1 MRLRPFIGVLL
12 ISLLGRILTAR
23 SVSVAQSSTA
33 PAPPAVA
40 PVGQTTPEAQS
51 ALQREKELKDPT
63 LLLRPPPKAPSSV
76 ATQGQIHL
84 DVAVSDEQGKPVYSL
99 QPWDFTLMDDGKP
112 AKVLS
117 FRGFDGA
124 VAKPQPP
131 VEVILLIDEVNL
143 PFQQVA
149 FVKSELSRFLR
160 QNNGKLAQP
169 VSIMRLTDAGLR
181 VQPRPT
187 LDGNAQESIVNQIKG
202 QIGFINPAMGV
213 GGALQRL
220 QISEHAL
227 ASIAENEVKK
237 PGRKLLIWVGPGWP
251 MLETAQFVTPDD
263 TNRRRYFD
271 AIVEL
276 TNKLR
281 EARITVNSVSGSDP
295 NTAALDPFHYQSFL
309 NGVRSP
315 RQAAAGY
322 LALKVL
328 AVQTGGRILGPDNDL
343 AGQINA
349 CIADAN
355 SFYRISFNPPPAGS
369 ADEYHE
375 LKLQIDKPGLAV
387 RTNAG
392 YYNEPPGN

>member
-1 MRLRPFIGVLL
+1 MRSRPFIGVLL
-12 ISLLGRILTAR
+12 MVLFGCIFAG
-23 SVSVAQSSTA
+23 AQDSR
-33 PAPPAVA
+33 PPDPRLVHRPPA
-40 PVGQTTPEAQS
+40 
-51 ALQREKELKDPT
+51 
-63 LLLRPPPKAPSSV
+63 KAPS
-76 ATQGQIHL
+76 ARKPEGRIHL
-84 DVAVSDEQGKPVYSL
+84 DVAVSDAQGKPVQGL
-99 QPWDFTLMDDGKP
+99 EPWDFQVTDEAKP
-112 AKVLS
+112 TKVLS
-117 FRGFDGA
+117 FQGFDGV

-160 QNNGKLAQP
+160 QDNGKLAQP

-187 LDGNAQESIVNQIKG
+187 LDGNAQESVVNQIKG
-202 QIGFINPAMGV
+202 QIGFINAAMGV
-213 GGALQRL
+213 DGALQRL

-227 ASIAENEVKK
+227 ASIAENEAKK
-237 PGRKLLIWVGPGWP
+237 PGRKLLVWVGPGWP
-251 MLETAQFVTPDD
+251 MLESAQFVTPND

-281 EARITVNSVSGSDP
+281 EARITVNSVSGYDP
-295 NTAALDPFHYQSFL
+295 NTAAVNPFHYQSFL

-315 RQAAAGY
+315 HQAAAGY

-343 AGQINA
+343 AGQINT

-355 SFYRISFNPPPAGS
+355 SFYRISFNPPPAGG

-392 YYNEPPGN
+392 YYNEPSGN